1 MTVLNFLTSLRIFQ
15 EQTKMWDLRDQ
26 RFERHQGRTMKTDLQ
41 VSLWRLTSKPG
52 VCLLEPVNDA
62 SLVSLQVNTLLQMK
76 DHRSLARSSYPATME
91 TFYKAFQLSCE
102 ETQPFQCSGFL
113 RLLCCRLEVHRSSY
127 FHDILQIP
135 KGHWDPFF
143 GLNACWIACWRVN
156 FHLSTVLEIPFNC
169 FLP

>member
-15 EQTKMWDLRDQ
+15 EQTKIV
-26 RFERHQGRTMKTDLQ
+26 RFERPQIWEASRQ
-41 VSLWRLTSKPG
+41 NYSLWRMTSKPG

-143 GLNACWIACWRVN
+143 GLNAYWIACWRVN
-156 FHLSTVLEIPFNC
+156 LHLSTVLKIPLNC